1 MKYQE
6 SLKKVSDYIIRLYL
20 ENADDRRYFHNI
32 AHKFRVLDAINK
44 INEHYR
50 LDDKTYFIIC
60 AAAWLENSDLI
71 ISGDAMTESKMVI
84 NTNEFLEN
92 LHTDSDD
99 QTEIKKCI
107 AAAFVVQQQSTLP
120 EKIIFDAFSFY
131 LGSETFVEYN
141 HLMRREIEAFT
152 GNKIRGS
159 EWRERTISL
168 LENHEFQTEY
178 CQSLLNKTKEENLQY
193 FIRKHGE
200 KHWVRHPANENNK
213 QRNVVHG
220 HTEHLHHRSA
230 HQFSLSGQFTQ
241 SANPGKQ
248 FENKEIRA
256 SKIKHHLRGVETMFR
271 NSSSNHLRLSVMAD
285 NKAFIMIS
293 VNSILISVGIGLI
306 IGKFV
311 LAPKL
316 FIPTV
321 ILLTV
326 NVITIIYSVL
336 ATRPGTMKGKFTK
349 KELDE
354 KTVDLLFFGSYYKMP
369 LEDFEFGIRQLMNDI
384 EFLYANL
391 IKDIYLQGKILGRK
405 YHLLRISYNIFMY
418 GTVLSVVAYIMSFF
432 F

>member
-1 MKYQE
+1 MNYQE
-6 SLKKVSDYIIRLYL
+6 SLKKVSDHVIRLYL

-32 AHKFRVLDAINK
+32 AHKFRVLDAINR
-44 INEHYR
+44 INEHYK
-50 LDDKTYFIIC
+50 LDGRSYFIIC
-60 AAAWLENSDLI
+60 AAAWMENSDLI
-71 ISGDAMTESKMVI
+71 ISGNTKAESKMVI

-92 LHTDSDD
+92 LLIDSGDL
-99 QTEIKKCI
+99 TEIKKCI
-107 AAAFVVQQQSTLP
+107 AAAFVAKQQSILP

-131 LGSETFVEYN
+131 FGSETFVEYN

-152 GNKIRGS
+152 GNKIKGS

-178 CQSLLNKTKEENLQY
+178 CQSLLNKTKEENLQS

-200 KHWVRHPANENNK
+200 KHWVRHPANTNHK
-213 QRNVVHG
+213 
-220 HTEHLHHRSA
+220 SA
-230 HQFSLSGQFTQ
+230 QKV
-241 SANPGKQ
+241 NPGKQ
-248 FENKEIRA
+248 SENKEVRA

-326 NVITIIYSVL
+326 NVVTIIYSVL
-336 ATRPGTMKGKFTK
+336 ATRPGTMKGRFTK

-405 YHLLRISYNIFMY
+405 YNLLRISYNIFMY

>member
-1 MKYQE
+1 MNYQE
-6 SLKKVSDYIIRLYL
+6 SLKKISDHVVRRYL
-20 ENADDRRYFHNI
+20 ENSDDRCYFHNL
-32 AHKFRVLDAINK
+32 AHKIRVLDAINR
-44 INEHYR
+44 INEHYK
-50 LDDKTYFIIC
+50 LNDKSYFIIC
-60 AAAWLENSDLI
+60 SAAWLQQPDI
-71 ISGDAMTESKMVI
+71 ISGVAMSESQKDQTI
-84 NTNEFLEN
+84 DEFLQTLKINNDEI
-92 LHTDSDD
+92 SD
-99 QTEIKKCI
+99 IKKCI
-107 AAAFVVQQQSTLP
+107 AAAYVSRQEASLP
-120 EKIIFDAFSFY
+120 EKITFDAFSYY
-131 LGSETFVEYN
+131 LGSETFAEYN
-141 HLMRREIEAFT
+141 YLIRREIEAFT
-152 GNKIRGS
+152 GNKIKGS

-168 LENHEFQTEY
+168 LENHEYQTEY
-178 CQSLLNKTKEENLQY
+178 CQSLLNKTKEDNLQAV
-193 FIRKHGE
+193 IRKHGE
-200 KHWVRHPANENNK
+200 KHWVRHPANTNYRQKNH
-213 QRNVVHG
+213 VHG
-220 HTEHLHHRSA
+220 QA
-230 HQFSLSGQFTQ
+230 DK
-241 SANPGKQ
+241 P
-248 FENKEIRA
+248 FENKEVRA

-405 YHLLRISYNIFMY
+405 YNLLRMSYNIFMY

>member
-1 MKYQE
+1 MNYQE
-6 SLKKVSDYIIRLYL
+6 SLKKVSDHVIRLYL

-32 AHKFRVLDAINK
+32 AHKFRVLDAINR
-44 INEHYR
+44 INEHYK
-50 LDDKTYFIIC
+50 LDDRSYFIIC
-60 AAAWLENSDLI
+60 AAAWMENSDLI
-71 ISGDAMTESKMVI
+71 ISGDTMAESKMAI

-92 LHTDSDD
+92 LLIDSGDL
-99 QTEIKKCI
+99 TEIKKCI
-107 AAAFVVQQQSTLP
+107 AAAFVAKQQSTLP

-131 LGSETFVEYN
+131 FGSETFAEYN
-141 HLMRREIEAFT
+141 HLMRKEIENFT
-152 GNKIRGS
+152 GNKIKGS

-178 CQSLLNKTKEENLQY
+178 CQSLLNKTKEENLQS

-200 KHWVRHPANENNK
+200 KHWVRHPANTNHK
-213 QRNVVHG
+213 
-220 HTEHLHHRSA
+220 SA
-230 HQFSLSGQFTQ
+230 QKV
-241 SANPGKQ
+241 NPGKQ
-248 FENKEIRA
+248 SENKEVRA

-326 NVITIIYSVL
+326 NVVTIIYSVL
-336 ATRPGTMKGKFTK
+336 ATRPGTMKGRFTK

-405 YHLLRISYNIFMY
+405 YNLLRISYNIFMY
-418 GTVLSVVAYIMSFF
+418 GMVFL
-432 F
+432 

>member
-1 MKYQE
+1 MNYQE
-6 SLKKVSDYIIRLYL
+6 SLKKVSDHVIQLYL
-20 ENADDRRYFHNI
+20 KNSDDHCYFHNV
-32 AHKFRVLDAINK
+32 AHKIRVLDAINK
-44 INEHYR
+44 INDHYE
-50 LDDKTYFIIC
+50 LDDKSYFIIC

-71 ISGDAMTESKMVI
+71 ISGDAVHESKMDI
-84 NTNEFLEN
+84 NTNEFLQS
-92 LHTDSDD
+92 LRIDSDD
-99 QTEIKKCI
+99 LTEINKCI
-107 AAAFVVQQQSTLP
+107 AAAFVTQQQATLP

-131 LGSETFVEYN
+131 FGSETYSEYN

-152 GNKIRGS
+152 GNKIKGS

-178 CQSLLNKTKEENLQY
+178 CQSLLNKTKEENLQS

-200 KHWVRHPANENNK
+200 KHWIRHPANENHK
-213 QRNVVHG
+213 QKNFVHG
-220 HTEHLHHRSA
+220 RPDHLHLHGA
-230 HQFSLSGQFTQ
+230 HQSSVSGQFVQTV
-241 SANPGKQ
+241 NPDKQ
-248 FENKEIRA
+248 FENKEVRA

-336 ATRPGTMKGKFTK
+336 ATRPGTLKGRFTK
-349 KELDE
+349 KELEE

-369 LEDFEFGIRQLMNDI
+369 LEDFEYGIRQLMNDI

-391 IKDIYLQGKILGRK
+391 IKDIYLQGKTLGHK

-418 GTVLSVVAYIMSFF
+418 GTVLSVMAYILSFF